1 MRTII
6 LALTVAIAVAA
17 VGNAEAAKKRPA
29 TKTTQFC
36 AHCGPGLPKYVNGK
50 PASKPAPTKPGTWWP
65 GRPACKGHPTT
76 GTDGH
81 PCK

>member
-1 MRTII
+1 
-6 LALTVAIAVAA
+6 
-17 VGNAEAAKKRPA
+17 
-29 TKTTQFC
+29 
-36 AHCGPGLPKYVNGK
+36 VNGK